1 MKKNIK
7 IKNKYYGII
16 RVVRVEICHQENE
29 WG

>member
-16 RVVRVEICHQENE
+16 RVVTVEICHKENE